1 MQPLMKMIE
10 STYADP
16 YDITKKLYGIESHI
30 KNSNM
35 DNKEVLD
42 TNIDIFDEQIE
53 NIDGIENVKLED
65 TENTELSSAASKK
78 FKDDEITIAE
88 IVNAGDEI
96 NDIIL
101 KSYNYPHSKLM
112 ADMLLEEYNPQD
124 PVTDSMRTALFELPD
139 INNSIWNEMS
149 LWNRSFSKRI
159 KTSSVNITPNR
170 DDYRFR
176 YILQKQDSSPL
187 AIIFPSIGE
196 GINSTHS
203 TLMAKL
209 FFDAGY
215 SVIIE
220 GSAFHWEFAKSMPEN
235 YRPGN
240 PSNDADYLKTVT
252 AKIISKLENKKDI
265 KFNQEKVVIG
275 TSFGALTALFL
286 ADKEYN
292 NNTLGI
298 TKYISICPPV
308 ELVYAMNAID
318 KNTSEWNNDAD
329 NLKDKVALTAS
340 KIIQIA
346 KIKEDTE
353 PDMEKLPFTQA
364 EAKLITGFIMH
375 QKLSDLIYTIEK
387 DNYPDKKELY
397 KMINSMNYRDYVD
410 KYILSQNGT
419 TLDELNFITS
429 LHSISDYLQESNN
442 YKIYHS
448 INDYLTNPRQ
458 LKQLKLYTGNK
469 SVYLDNGAHLGFL
482 YREEFIDELKK
493 DIALIIKDTE
503 QQETELSENKE
514 AINNEK
520 HVMVSIS
527 K

>member
-1 MQPLMKMIE
+1 
-10 STYADP
+10 
-16 YDITKKLYGIESHI
+16 
-30 KNSNM
+30 
-35 DNKEVLD
+35 
-42 TNIDIFDEQIE
+42 
-53 NIDGIENVKLED
+53 
-65 TENTELSSAASKK
+65 
-78 FKDDEITIAE
+78 
-88 IVNAGDEI
+88 
-96 NDIIL
+96 
-101 KSYNYPHSKLM
+101 
-112 ADMLLEEYNPQD
+112 
-124 PVTDSMRTALFELPD
+124 
-139 INNSIWNEMS
+139 
-149 LWNRSFSKRI
+149 
-159 KTSSVNITPNR
+159 
-170 DDYRFR
+170 
-176 YILQKQDSSPL
+176 
-187 AIIFPSIGE
+187 
-196 GINSTHS
+196 
-203 TLMAKL
+203 MAKL